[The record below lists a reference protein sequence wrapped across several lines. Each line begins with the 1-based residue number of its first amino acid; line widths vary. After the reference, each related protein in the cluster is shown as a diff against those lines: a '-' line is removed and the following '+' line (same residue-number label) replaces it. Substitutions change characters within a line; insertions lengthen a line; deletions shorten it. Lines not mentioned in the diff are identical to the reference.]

1 MQGMLSFDF
10 KTHWYDLFMHYL
22 LACNQL
28 HLFMQQF
35 FSFLKQPSTNQLGQV
50 SPRSHCGRSLPRV
63 LQTTNDVIRNS
74 TKMSPLR
81 ELSICK
87 MV

>member
-1 MQGMLSFDF
+1 MQGMLSFKA
-10 KTHWYDLFMHYL
+10 KTNWYDLFMHDL
-22 LACNQL
+22 LGCNQL

-50 SPRSHCGRSLPRV
+50 SPQSHCGRSQPRV
-63 LQTTNDVIRNS
+63 LQTTNDVIRNCM
-74 TKMSPLR
+74 KMSPLR
-81 ELSICK
+81 ELSISK